1 MSIAREVLADPRTAA
16 WHLRRGGV
24 SQVRTWARRRTIFGR
39 PLNLDGHQALSAP
52 EFPAWPLPDRPPRRP
67 DLRVGV
73 ILDDF
78 SRLAFRYEWDQV
90 ELTAAGWRAE
100 VSAPRRIDLLFVES
114 AWHGNGDSWQYAL
127 TGPTAPRPALVDLL
141 EWCRAEG
148 VPTVFWNKEDPVHY
162 DDFLDT
168 ARLFDHVWTTDS
180 ERLPDYERDLGH
192 DRVGV
197 LPFAAQQSIHNP
209 VRPTRGH
216 QARDIAFAGMYF
228 AHKYPERREQM
239 DLLLGAAERVSS
251 RMPLGLE
258 IFSRFLGHDDRYQF
272 PGSLGDRV
280 VGSLSYEQTLSAYR
294 GYKMFLNVNSVVG
307 SPSMCARRIF
317 EITACGTPVVSTPSA
332 AIGGFFPGDEV
343 VQVSEPQE
351 AEWTL
356 RALYNSP
363 ELRDRMVHRAQR
375 RIWAEHTY
383 TRRVDDVLAGAGLA
397 AHRVKRPTV
406 SALVSTNRPHQ
417 LDHVLATLAA
427 QQDVELEVAVLTH
440 GFEGTSAV
448 RDKAR
453 SLGIEHLI
461 TLEAPSDV
469 PLGACLNRLV
479 AAASGDLV
487 AKIDDDD
494 LYGPHYLR
502 DQLNALDYSGAA
514 VVGKQAHHMYLK
526 AEDLT
531 FVRFPEREHRFT
543 DFVMGPTIVTSRA
556 VAVAHP
562 FPEVG
567 RGEDTG
573 FLRGVSEAGA
583 QIYSTDRFGFI
594 QIRDTHAGAHTWVA
608 TSGELLANGRVIAFG
623 KDLEPTR
630 H

>member
-1 MSIAREVLADPRTAA
+1 MSTVREVLADPRTAA

-24 SQVRTWARRRTIFGR
+24 SQVRTWARRRAIFGR
-39 PLNLDGHQALSAP
+39 PLHLDGQQALGAP
-52 EFPAWPLPDRPPRRP
+52 DFPAWPLPERAPRRP
-67 DLRVGV
+67 ELRVGV

-90 ELTAAGWRAE
+90 ELTAAGWRTE
-100 VSAPRRIDLLFVES
+100 VAAPRRIDLLFVES
-114 AWHGNGDSWQYAL
+114 AWHGNQDSWQYAL
-127 TGPTAPRPALVDLL
+127 TGPTAPRPALVELL

-162 DDFLDT
+162 EDFLDT

-180 ERLPDYERDLGH
+180 ERVGDYHRDLGH

-197 LPFAAQQSIHNP
+197 LPFAAQPSIHNP

-228 AHKYPERREQM
+228 AHKYPERRAQM

-272 PGSLGDRV
+272 PGTLADRV

-294 GYKMFLNVNSVVG
+294 GYKVFLNVNSVVD

-332 AIGGFFPGDEV
+332 AIGKFFPGDEV
-343 VQVSEPQE
+343 IQVSEPQE

-363 ELRDRMVHRAQR
+363 ELRDRMVHSAQR

-383 TRRVDDVLAGAGLA
+383 TRRVDDVLGGAGLE

-440 GFEGTSAV
+440 GFEGASTV

-453 SLGIEHLI
+453 ALGIENLV
-461 TLEAPSDV
+461 TLEAPADV

-502 DQLNALDYSGAA
+502 DQLNALDYSGAD
-514 VVGKQAHHMYLK
+514 VVGKQAHHMYLGLH
-526 AEDLT
+526 DLT
-531 FVRFPEREHRFT
+531 VLRFPHRENCFT
-543 DFVMGPTIVTSRA
+543 DFVMGPTMVTTRELA
-556 VAVAHP
+556 RGYP
-562 FPEVG
+562 FGEVG

-573 FLRGVSEAGA
+573 FLRDLISGGLA
-583 QIYSTDRFGFI
+583 IYSCDRFNFVQVRG
-594 QIRDTHAGAHTWVA
+594 AVGAHTGSSTLSVV
-608 TSGELLANGRVIAFG
+608 G
-623 KDLEPTR
+623 P
-630 H
+630 